1 MAVAVEAG
9 LFCTLQAKRCR
20 RVPSL
25 SLSVTAALAAG
36 ALAKVAP
43 ASLMAWRRMAGRL
56 VKAVVLMAGQAAP
69 EMQVEAEV
77 SIGAEAAVALE
88 DRGRQRRGRW
98 MLVTAARALNR
109 PYLVPPTNMAVAV
122 AAAPTAP
129 LAMEG
134 WVAVGQ
140 AHKMI
145 MVIRVQPSQG
155 AEVVAPVVRLVEGQ
169 AAPASSSSATRRKPP
184 ARRRARRVNT

>member
-56 VKAVVLMAGQAAP
+56 VRAKVMMAGQAAP
-69 EMQVEAEV
+69 EMQVDPGTPV
-77 SIGAEAAVALE
+77 RVEAAAALE
-88 DRGRQRRGRW
+88 DKGRQRRGRW

-134 WVAVGQ
+134 WVAVG
-140 AHKMI
+140 K
-145 MVIRVQPSQG
+145 VG
-155 AEVVAPVVRLVEGQ
+155 
-169 AAPASSSSATRRKPP
+169 TD
-184 ARRRARRVNT
+184 